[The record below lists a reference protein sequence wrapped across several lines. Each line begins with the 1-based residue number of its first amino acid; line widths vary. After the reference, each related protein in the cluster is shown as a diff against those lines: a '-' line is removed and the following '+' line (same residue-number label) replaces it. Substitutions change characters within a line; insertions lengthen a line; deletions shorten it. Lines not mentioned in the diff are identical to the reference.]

1 MKPASHL
8 RRIAAF
14 FVVPLLLM
22 IVAAACGSSSSSKTT
37 DVASLRSHGI
47 TLGIANEKPYGYL
60 DNQGKPTGEAV
71 EVARAVLAK
80 MGIHQV
86 RATVVDFS
94 ALIPSLNTGKFDMV
108 AAGMS
113 ILPARAKQALFSD
126 PDYCAQTAFGVK
138 AGNPLHLTDFNAVA
152 HNARARLGVETGAV
166 EETLAKDAG
175 VRTSQ
180 LQDYATTADLFG
192 SLQAGRIDA
201 AALTAPTVRTQ
212 VAALGSGFEATPG
225 FFPTSNG
232 RQIKNCGGFVFRKSD
247 TKFRDEFNNNLV
259 QLKQANGIL
268 PLIERFGFTSADTD
282 AAKNLDVNGALA
294 VAPPSS

>member
-1 MKPASHL
+1 MKRASHH
-8 RRIAAF
+8 RRITALL
-14 FVVPLLLM
+14 VVPLLL
-22 IVAAACGSSSSSKTT
+22 IAAAACGSSSSKKTVSIP
-37 DVASLRSHGI
+37 DLRSHGI
-47 TLGIANEKPYGYL
+47 TLGIANEKPYGYV
-60 DNQGKPTGEAV
+60 DDQGNPTGEAV
-71 EVARAVLAK
+71 EVAKAVLAK
-80 MGIHQV
+80 MGITHV
-86 RATVVDFS
+86 KATVVDFA
-94 ALIPSLNTGKFDMV
+94 ALIPSLNAGKFDMV

-138 AGNPLHLTDFNAVA
+138 AGNPLHLTDFTAVA
-152 HNARARLGVETGAV
+152 HNSHARLGVETGAV

-175 VRTSQ
+175 VKTSQ
-180 LQDYATTADLFG
+180 LQDYASTADLFN

-212 VAALGSGFEATPG
+212 VAGLGSGFEATPG
-225 FFPTSNG
+225 FFPMLGG
-232 RQIKNCGGFVFRKSD
+232 RQIKNCGGFVFRNSD
-247 TKFRDEFNNNLV
+247 SAFRNEFNGHLV

-268 PLIERFGFTSADTD
+268 PIIERFGFTSSDTE